1 MNSYED
7 RARNP
12 AVRPTAEI
20 FRAPDWPVSRMV
32 LRHTADG
39 GTVVAEGDAMFGIES
54 ASDDPAYDGLLTLDA
69 PESVRVHCLREDGAV
84 VRGGDPIARL
94 TFGA

>member
-1 MNSYED
+1 MSSDED
-7 RARNP
+7 HESTSKP
-12 AVRPTAEI
+12 RPTAEI

-32 LRHTADG
+32 LRHAAGG
-39 GTVVAEGDAMFGIES
+39 GTLVAEGDAMFGIES

-69 PESVRVHCLREDGAV
+69 PESVRVHYLREDGAV